1 MIKDFLLPDLGEGI
15 ESAEVSEIL
24 VSSGDEVEV
33 NQTLFVLESDKASM
47 EIPAEVSGVVKEV
60 LIKVGD
66 EIKTGQL
73 LLKIETQLKETKEK
87 NTTIKEKSLEL
98 QVQEAYKE
106 GVEALEDGD
115 VLYAAKKFNEAEILF
130 PQSKWAPK
138 SALMAAYS
146 YYSQDYLE
154 DAIAE
159 LDRFVRV
166 YPKYKNIDYAYYLMT
181 ISYYELIVDEKKD
194 LQSIINA
201 KKYFNFVMSC
211 IQIQSTL

>member
-73 LLKIETQLKETKEK
+73 LLKVETQDQESKKEISDSTK
-87 NTTIKEKSLEL
+87 TTKIENSNREVFDFLL
-98 QVQEAYKE
+98 PDLGE
-106 GVEALEDGD
+106 GIESAEVS
-115 VLYAAKKFNEAEILF
+115 EILV
-130 PQSKWAPK
+130 S
-138 SALMAAYS
+138 SG
-146 YYSQDYLE
+146 
-154 DAIAE
+154 
-159 LDRFVRV
+159 
-166 YPKYKNIDYAYYLMT
+166 
-181 ISYYELIVDEKKD
+181 DEVEVN
-194 LQSIINA
+194 Q
-201 KKYFNFVMSC
+201 
-211 IQIQSTL
+211 TLLF

>member
-73 LLKIETQLKETKEK
+73 LLKVETQD
-87 NTTIKEKSLEL
+87 
-98 QVQEAYKE
+98 QE
-106 GVEALEDGD
+106 
-115 VLYAAKKFNEAEILF
+115 
-130 PQSKWAPK
+130 SK
-138 SALMAAYS
+138 
-146 YYSQDYLE
+146 
-154 DAIAE
+154 
-159 LDRFVRV
+159 
-166 YPKYKNIDYAYYLMT
+166 
-181 ISYYELIVDEKKD
+181 
-194 LQSIINA
+194 
-201 KKYFNFVMSC
+201 KKY
-211 IQIQSTL
+211 QIQQKQQKSKIAIEKRLTLYYQI